1 MSYMFFMCKKLT
13 KLQNISNWNTK
24 NVTNM
29 SYMFYGCKEL
39 TEIEGLEN
47 WKTDN
52 VKNRYGMF
60 DGCSEKIK
68 NNIPDKFK
76 KDL

>member
-1 MSYMFFMCKKLT
+1 MFYNFSSLPKLPDT
-13 KLQNISNWNTK
+13 YKWNTK

>member
-1 MSYMFFMCKKLT
+1 MSWMF
-13 KLQNISNWNTK
+13 N
-24 NVTNM
+24 
-29 SYMFYGCKEL
+29 GCKEL

-60 DGCSEKIK
+60 DGCTNLK
-68 NNIPDKFK
+68 NIPNKLK
-76 KDL
+76 